1 MIGQVRIATFP
12 FSHRLQG
19 VVGWPTWSRK
29 AARRRPRAPER
40 RRVLTVR
47 HARVRLAAPPPPE
60 QHLAS
65 HRLRD
70 HRKGRNDVTHRYPI
84 LRLTRP
90 LNVRSTSLAALAI
103 LSTIYFLRSAQAVF
117 IPVTI
122 AVVTTCALVPSVRW
136 LRRVLH
142 IPQPLGAAAV
152 LLLLCTCLG
161 VGAVSLQPQA
171 IRILD
176 VVPHATAKFSA
187 AMRDI
192 ARDHNGALQKF
203 NRAAAELER
212 AASVADASTGAS
224 QRAATRPPVAPVEA
238 PIDIRDYIMMG
249 TANAVAGFGQLV
261 VVLSLVYFF
270 LISGDSFRFALV
282 RASGQSIAR
291 RKATL
296 RIFDETVAQIQRYL
310 GLQVATSALLGIVVG
325 IACGALGLENAVFWA
340 CCGALL
346 HLIPYVGPAVFLI
359 IVSMVAYVQFQ
370 TWVPVAG
377 IIISILLATGIIGML
392 LMPWLTQRLGR
403 LNAIAVFVSLLFWS
417 WMWGTWGLLLGI
429 PVMMAVSVV
438 CKRIE
443 GLQIISEF
451 LSGRPT
457 GSRPGT
463 DHSLTAPRRSGPRYS
478 AQEQ

>member
-1 MIGQVRIATFP
+1 
-12 FSHRLQG
+12 
-19 VVGWPTWSRK
+19 
-29 AARRRPRAPER
+29 
-40 RRVLTVR
+40 VLTVR

-122 AVVTTCALVPSVRW
+122 AIVTTCALVPSVRW
-136 LRRVLH
+136 LRRELH

-152 LLLLCTCLG
+152 LLLLCACLG

-171 IRILD
+171 MRILD
-176 VVPHATAKFSA
+176 VVPRATAKFSA

-203 NRAAAELER
+203 NRAAAEIER
-212 AASVADASTGAS
+212 AAAVANTSTGVS
-224 QRAATRPPVAPVEA
+224 QRAATKAPVVPVAPVEP

-296 RIFDETVAQIQRYL
+296 RIFDETVTQIQRYL
-310 GLQVATSALLGIVVG
+310 GLQAAGSALLGIVVG
-325 IACGALGLENAVFWA
+325 IAFGALGLENAVFWA

-370 TWVPVAG
+370 TWVPVAA

-443 GLQIISEF
+443 GLQIVSEF

-457 GSRPGT
+457 SSRPGA
-463 DHSLTAPRRSGPRYS
+463 DHSLTAPSPSRPRYS